1 MATPVIAILVTV
13 EVDRPLPPC
22 FSLRADICEKLVAD
36 LGARTKQLGMPN
48 QITQVRV
55 IKKAGLN

>member
-22 FSLRADICEKLVAD
+22 FSLRDDIREQLAAD
-36 LGARTKQLGMPN
+36 LKARAEQLGMVS
-48 QITQVRV
+48 QITQARV
-55 IKKAGLN
+55 IEAAGLN